1 MELQDSRN
9 EYFMKLYEPHH
20 ASALAY
26 ARRLAENDS
35 DARDL
40 LHDALENAIK
50 AFSSLRKADSFK
62 PWLFRIVR
70 NNHLNRARRQK
81 ISKKFEFYAV
91 PESTGS
97 LDERAAERAKLSG
110 ALAVLSAEER
120 EALILFEVEGFQIKE
135 IAKLQRR
142 AVQTIKYR
150 LRQAR
155 DKLRTAYFSDT
166 PPPAGRA
173 VPVRDDRGG

>member
-20 ASALAY
+20 TSALAY
-26 ARRLAENDS
+26 ARRLAGSDT

-40 LHDALENAIK
+40 LHDALENALR

-62 PWLFRIVR
+62 PWFFRIVR
-70 NNHLNRARRQK
+70 NNHLNKARRQK

-91 PESTGS
+91 PESTGG
-97 LDERAAERAKLSG
+97 LDDRAAERAKMG
-110 ALAVLSAEER
+110 NALAVLSPEER

-155 DKLRTAYFSDT
+155 EKLRAAYFSDS

-173 VPVRDDRGG
+173 IPVHHDRGG